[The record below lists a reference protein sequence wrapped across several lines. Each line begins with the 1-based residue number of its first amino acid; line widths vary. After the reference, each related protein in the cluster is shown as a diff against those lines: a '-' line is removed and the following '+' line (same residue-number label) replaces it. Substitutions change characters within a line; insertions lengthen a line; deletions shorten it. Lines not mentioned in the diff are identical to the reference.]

1 MKPFPRIP
9 LSLLCMV
16 MAAVL
21 SYTLQ
26 RLVDA
31 QNEPPMGT
39 VLLQATI
46 PYYWRVGMSVLHA
59 CAVGLLVYT
68 LFPRVTWSM
77 RVMLAGISCV
87 FLVCI
92 VSLIAVP

>member
-1 MKPFPRIP
+1 
-9 LSLLCMV
+9 MV
-16 MAAVL
+16 IAAAL

-46 PYYWRVGMSVLHA
+46 PYYWRVGMAVLHA
-59 CAVGLLVYT
+59 GVVGLLVYT
-68 LFPRVTWSM
+68 LSPRLNWS
-77 RVMLAGISCV
+77 RRAFLWCISCI

-92 VSLIAVP
+92 VALIAVP